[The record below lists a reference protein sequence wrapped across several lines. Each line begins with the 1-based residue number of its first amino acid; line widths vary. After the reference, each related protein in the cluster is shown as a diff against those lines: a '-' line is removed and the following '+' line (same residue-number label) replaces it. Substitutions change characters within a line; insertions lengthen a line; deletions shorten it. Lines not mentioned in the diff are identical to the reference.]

1 MARAILGRSMLKSPL
16 INGSAG
22 AVFICMLFSVPVL
35 RAQEVPD
42 LPANTVTAGQ
52 PAATLDVYL
61 EVFINNASMK
71 MIGNFKQRPN
81 GSLAATAEELREVGI
96 KPPAGAAADE
106 LVELSALPGLS
117 YQVDDETQR
126 LYVQT
131 TDKGRSPRV
140 INVRQQQENA
150 IPAPQAGYGAVLNY
164 SLYASSNGLFQ
175 GNSNLFQGISGSFDA
190 RLFSPYGTLSQSF
203 LAGYSEGSL
212 DGITRLNT
220 TWSYSDPKS
229 LVTYRAGDL
238 TTGGL
243 SWTRPVYFGGIQFQ
257 RNFALRSDL
266 VTEPLPSFAGTAAVP
281 STLDI
286 YTQNVR
292 TYSSDVP
299 AGPFE
304 VTNLPVFSGSGQ
316 ATVVLRDSLGRETTQ
331 TLPFYSSNWLLRRGL
346 LDFSA
351 ELGTPRL
358 NFGTDSSDYDG
369 RIMGAAT
376 ARYGLTDWLT
386 LEGHFEGGADLLNGG
401 AGAAFP
407 VSSFGVASIAGAASK
422 SGSRSGA
429 LVNAAFELSY
439 DRWALYARVQRT
451 FGDYDDIASVS
462 ARPTTSVAGDV
473 SILSAGVP
481 RAIDQV
487 TLSVPT
493 PLDLSSLNLSYTNLE
508 SADGTRSK
516 IAGLSYS
523 QTFSRATVYASA
535 FTDLDDRSNF
545 GFFAGLS
552 IPFGGNITANTG
564 VQGGPNGLGVVADI
578 SKSMQ
583 QEDGSFGWRL
593 RTSEGEDTNRE
604 AAISYRAPF
613 AQVEVGLQQ
622 QDHQTSATAR
632 VDGAIAVAG
641 GGVFATNRIDDA
653 FAVVDVGAPGV
664 EVQQQNRPAGKTNSS
679 GRILV
684 PNLNSYEPNTVS
696 IDPKNLPVD
705 ADVPATKEIVVPAD
719 RSGVVVKFGVS
730 EAPQAALITIRDKNG
745 VPLRAGLSGTLRGS
759 SEDFVIGY
767 DGQAYIRGLHARNA
781 IDVSLE
787 DGTKCNAEFAY
798 KPQRG
803 EQVVID
809 DVRCR

>member
-1 MARAILGRSMLKSPL
+1 MLKSPL
-16 INGSAG
+16 INRSAG
-22 AVFICMLFSVPVL
+22 AVFICILFSVPAL
-35 RAQEVPD
+35 RAQEVPAS
-42 LPANTVTAGQ
+42 PANTAPAGQ
-52 PAATLDVYL
+52 PASTQDVYL

-71 MIGNFKQRPN
+71 MIGNFKQRSN

-96 KPPAGAAADE
+96 KPPAGMADDK

-117 YQVDDETQR
+117 YQVDEETQR

-131 TDKGRSPRV
+131 TDKGRAPHI
-140 INVRQQQENA
+140 INVRQQQQTT

-164 SLYASSNGLFQ
+164 SLYASSNNLSQ
-175 GNSNLFQGISGSFDA
+175 SSSNLFQGISGSFDA
-190 RLFSPYGTLSQSF
+190 RFFSPYGTLSQSF
-203 LAGYSEGSL
+203 LAGYSNGSL

-229 LVTYRAGDL
+229 LITYRAGDL

-266 VTEPLPSFAGTAAVP
+266 VTEPLPSFTGSAAVP

-304 VTNLPVFSGSGQ
+304 VTNLPVFSGGGQ
-316 ATVVLRDSLGRETTQ
+316 ATVVVRDSLGQQTTQ
-331 TLPFYSSNWLLRRGL
+331 TLPFYSSNWLLRGGL

-351 ELGTPRL
+351 ELGIPRL
-358 NFGTDSSDYDG
+358 NFGTESNDYDG
-369 RIMGAAT
+369 RIMGVAT
-376 ARYGLTDWLT
+376 ARYGLADWLT
-386 LEGHFEGGADLLNGG
+386 LEGHVEGGADLLNGG

-407 VSSFGVASIAGAASK
+407 IGSFGVGSIAAAASK

-429 LVNAAFELSY
+429 LFNAALELGY

-451 FGDYDDIASVS
+451 FDDYDDIASIT
-462 ARPTTSVAGDV
+462 ARPTTSTAGDM

-523 QTFSRATVYASA
+523 QTFKRATVYASA

-564 VQGGPNGLGVVADI
+564 VQGGPNGLDVVADV

-583 QEDGSFGWRL
+583 QEDGSWGWRL
-593 RTSEGEDTNRE
+593 RASQGEDTDRE

-613 AQVEVGLQQ
+613 AQVEAGVQQ
-622 QDHQTSATAR
+622 QDHQTNATAR

-641 GGVFATNRIDDA
+641 GGIFATNRIDDA
-653 FAVVDVGAPGV
+653 FAVVDVGAPDV
-664 EVQQQNRPAGKTNSS
+664 EVQQQNRPAGKTDSN
-679 GRILV
+679 GRVLV
-684 PNLNSYEPNTVS
+684 PNLNSYQPNTVS
-696 IDPKNLPVD
+696 IDPRNLPVD

-730 EAPQAALITIRDKNG
+730 EAPQAALVTIKDKNG
-745 VPLRAGLSGTLRGS
+745 VLLRPGLSGTLQGS

-767 DGQAYIRGLHARNA
+767 DGQAYIRGLHVKNA

-787 DGTKCNAEFAY
+787 DGSKCHAEFTY

-809 DVRCR
+809 GVSCL